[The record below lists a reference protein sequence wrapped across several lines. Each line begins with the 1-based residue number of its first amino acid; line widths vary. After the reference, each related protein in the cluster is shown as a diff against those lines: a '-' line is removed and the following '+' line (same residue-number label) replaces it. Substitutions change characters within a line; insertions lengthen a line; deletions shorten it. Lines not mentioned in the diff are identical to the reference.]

1 MNEGWNGFQWN
12 GAEWNGRETTYVLL
26 NTQFMLCF
34 LLTAKWDP
42 IDISAAAP
50 EC

>member
-12 GAEWNGRETTYVLL
+12 GAEWNGREVAYTLL
-26 NTQFMLCF
+26 NAQFALCF
-34 LLTAKWDP
+34 VITAQWETN
-42 IDISAAAP
+42 ISAAAT